1 MQSTSNKSIKELLTG
16 IKDEKKISKPTININ
31 KPKTKSKEQLKKEK
45 RLLKLKSN
53 IYQH

>member
-45 RLLKLKSN
+45 KASEIEKEYL
-53 IYQH
+53 